1 MQLWMVKK
9 SAKVKALF
17 SLYKCSL
24 HWSSNQVKHTYS
36 STVHTPSLQT
46 QAIQANYSTA
56 KSKQFDESPAE
67 LGTTFDT
74 KKKGEIIFSH

>member
-17 SLYKCSL
+17 SLYISAVSIEVQTKL
-24 HWSSNQVKHTYS
+24 NTP
-36 STVHTPSLQT
+36 TLHTPGLQT
-46 QAIQANYSTA
+46 QAIQANNSTA
-56 KSKQFDESPAE
+56 KSKQFDESSAE
-67 LGTTFDT
+67 LRTRFDT